1 MKEGWVSLGDI
12 NLKSEILVIWLSK
25 IWGILKNFVER
36 NPNNLLKEDI
46 FQSEEIFKWFVL
58 FSFVFLNPMKE
69 FSNSSK
75 EYEVFGIW
83 VSDLLV
89 VVKC

>member
-1 MKEGWVSLGDI
+1 MKKHFSIVFLVPSTTVGIQHIFLNKWMKEGWVSLGDI

-46 FQSEEIFKWFVL
+46 F
-58 FSFVFLNPMKE
+58 
-69 FSNSSK
+69 
-75 EYEVFGIW
+75 
-83 VSDLLV
+83 
-89 VVKC
+89 